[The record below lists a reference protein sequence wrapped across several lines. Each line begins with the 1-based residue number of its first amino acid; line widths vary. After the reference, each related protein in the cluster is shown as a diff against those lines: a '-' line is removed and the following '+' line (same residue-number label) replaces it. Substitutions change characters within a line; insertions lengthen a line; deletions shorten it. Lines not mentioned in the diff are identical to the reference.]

1 MRGGPGAY
9 VNVFL
14 LTKAQWSPIA
24 IGAVLSTSG
33 LVGIMAHPAVGA
45 FVDRTRAKQA
55 LIVSGSFVLSACS
68 LAIVSLPVLPVVLVA
83 DIIMAILGGVFAP
96 TVAAITLGLYGR
108 EALPARLGRNAVFDR
123 GANVFVA
130 VFIGTVGVA
139 YSQKALFY
147 LLLDETTVRLSSLIG
162 MSFRLSSNLAVITA
176 ALR

>member
-45 FVDRTRAKQA
+45 FVRTRAKQA